1 MKVSMTIK
9 DFKRAHVIDQLAK
22 YEFYDVKEMTY
33 RELVNKLAMLR
44 ALEIETESP
53 EKSWF

>member
-1 MKVSMTIK
+1 MNPLVTLK

-22 YEFYDVKEMTY
+22 YKFNDVEGMTY
-33 RELVNKLAMLR
+33 KELVSKLAMLR
-44 ALEIETESP
+44 ALEIKTESP

>member
-1 MKVSMTIK
+1 MKPLVTLK

-22 YEFYDVKEMTY
+22 YKFNDVEGMTY
-33 RELVNKLAMLR
+33 KELVSKLAMLR
-44 ALEIETESP
+44 ALDVEIDSP

>member
-1 MKVSMTIK
+1 MKVSMTLES
-9 DFKRAHVIDQLAK
+9 FKKSHVIDQLAK
-22 YEFYDVKEMTY
+22 YEFYDVEEMTY
-33 RELVNKLAMLR
+33 RELVRKLAMLR